1 MNDEERIQFMVDPL
15 SGRIAMLVPAPFVVF
30 ETLEEFDGFINMMQE
45 ELVAFRA
52 KSDECKTETG
62 VIDKDYASKV
72 IENWQAELKNLPMDD
87 GPQR

>member
-1 MNDEERIQFMVDPL
+1 MVDPL

-30 ETLEEFDGFINMMQE
+30 ETFEEFDGFINMMHE
-45 ELVAFRA
+45 ALVAFRV
-52 KSDECKTETG
+52 KSDGCKKEMDG
-62 VIDKDYASKV
+62 IDKDYASKV